1 VPEWAQGLTEA
12 QRKALLASGQ
22 MPWWWDQGQA
32 EWDKQRQV
40 LRDAKLRSD
49 RSLEGEWLREVY
61 QGPSAEKRID
71 GQWIY
76 KQEIDAWE
84 KAPWHP
90 DEVQKRIWAGMLK
103 TDRAIDAIVAK
114 LPVSQWGTIEALQE
128 KLLAAGVLS
137 AEERAAILKEKDGSV
152 EAYLLDKYERM
163 IRMRGAVYK
172 QMQAQYER
180 ERVAADLEAI
190 DYQEWQV
197 MAERMRMTASIAS
210 VAIGLSP
217 LVLAGAGWAL
227 GATTLTNAGVAVTAA
242 LAQMGAFR
250 LTMNL
255 VEGATVGYLEGGVN
269 AAVVGGMRR
278 TLPINTMSLWL
289 GPRMPGDEGPGWKR
303 IGLSVLQDFGNAMTL
318 KRGIAQYRQLAR
330 RAGESISNAYQRL
343 TSAGEQ
349 PLRMPPV
356 RNNVLL
362 QRDTQWWADRE
373 QGRQLVNDLDKTLRK
388 MQSAT
393 DRFERADLSKQ
404 LTQQAIKIN
413 ENYAAK
419 SILKVIKRPSL
430 TRAFDQRIQRIYR
443 VVDHRVAKALN
454 SEGFTRGGRAF
465 TRNDL
470 MNFRNASSYGTVG
483 MDRDVGLNEMLV
495 QKWEGVV
502 NQATPGTDWYAHA
515 AAKLREAQRASRLAE
530 GGSRI
535 SLSNFNPK
543 AQKILERIYGQVTG
557 GNAKK
562 AFQMLTTSKNV
573 EAYADMNV
581 LQNNPAATPF
591 SGRWAEQTGS
601 VSAVKVYENFELVN
615 KGLLSHGN
623 AIQESARGLAKDI
636 ATKLIPLLKNNPST
650 DPAQISY
657 WQGMQRLL
665 GEAGKGNVRPG
676 QLLQTLGTDESGI
689 IRLAEQTS
697 AGIQSAIRSR

>member
-349 PLRMPPV
+349 PLR
-356 RNNVLL
+356 RCARCNRLL
-362 QRDTQWWADRE
+362 
-373 QGRQLVNDLDKTLRK
+373 
-388 MQSAT
+388 
-393 DRFERADLSKQ
+393 
-404 LTQQAIKIN
+404 I
-413 ENYAAK
+413 
-419 SILKVIKRPSL
+419 
-430 TRAFDQRIQRIYR
+430 
-443 VVDHRVAKALN
+443 
-454 SEGFTRGGRAF
+454 
-465 TRNDL
+465 
-470 MNFRNASSYGTVG
+470 
-483 MDRDVGLNEMLV
+483 GLNER
-495 QKWEGVV
+495 
-502 NQATPGTDWYAHA
+502 TY
-515 AAKLREAQRASRLAE
+515 R
-530 GGSRI
+530 
-535 SLSNFNPK
+535 
-543 AQKILERIYGQVTG
+543 
-557 GNAKK
+557 
-562 AFQMLTTSKNV
+562 
-573 EAYADMNV
+573 
-581 LQNNPAATPF
+581 NN
-591 SGRWAEQTGS
+591 
-601 VSAVKVYENFELVN
+601 
-615 KGLLSHGN
+615 
-623 AIQESARGLAKDI
+623 
-636 ATKLIPLLKNNPST
+636 
-650 DPAQISY
+650 
-657 WQGMQRLL
+657 
-665 GEAGKGNVRPG
+665 
-676 QLLQTLGTDESGI
+676 
-689 IRLAEQTS
+689 
-697 AGIQSAIRSR
+697 